1 MMENKRPKDSVT
13 HAERPELSRRGF
25 LAGAAAAAVPLALGS
40 STSALAQSDA
50 GSQTTRSDSSDRPS
64 PANSS
69 PASSPIQC
77 SIMMWTYTPKGTTPE
92 ERLTRVAGLGID
104 AVELVRTPRPPK
116 NGALAAH
123 IESLGLRVHNVS
135 AGTSLMGKRGALTD
149 PSQRKT
155 TLSNLRKAI
164 ANART
169 FKTDRLLAL
178 AGPEIKDL
186 SRADQ
191 RSSLVAGLKAMM
203 EIVEGEGMQMIIEPL
218 NRFDHRGHFL
228 TSMWE
233 GFEIVGEVASAKL
246 KILFDIYHTQ
256 MEEGHI
262 IARIRDNI
270 DAIGHFHVAD
280 APGRHQPGTGE
291 LNYANIYR
299 AIAATGYTGHIGMEF
314 IADGDLDTRLTT
326 ARNELFETLR
336 NA

>member
-1 MMENKRPKDSVT
+1 MMENKRPKDSET
-13 HAERPELSRRGF
+13 QADRSELTRRGF
-25 LAGAAAAAVPLALGS
+25 LAGAAAAAVPLALGATS
-40 STSALAQSDA
+40 SAIAQSDA
-50 GSQTTRSDSSDRPS
+50 EAQGSSATQTT
-64 PANSS
+64 
-69 PASSPIQC
+69 SSPIQC
-77 SIMMWTYTPKGTTPE
+77 SIMMWTYTPEDTTTE

-116 NGALAAH
+116 NEALAAH

-149 PSQRKT
+149 PGQRKT
-155 TLSNLRKAI
+155 TLSNLRQAI
-164 ANART
+164 DNARV

-186 SRADQ
+186 DRAEQ
-191 RSSLVAGLKAMM
+191 RASLVAGLKAMM
-203 EIVEGEGMQMIIEPL
+203 KIVEGEGMQMIIEPL

-233 GFEIVGEVASAKL
+233 GFKVVGEVGSAKL

-299 AIAATGYTGHIGMEF
+299 AIAETGYTGHIGMEF
-314 IADGDLDTRLTT
+314 IAEGDLDERLTA
-326 ARNELFETLR
+326 ARNELFETLG